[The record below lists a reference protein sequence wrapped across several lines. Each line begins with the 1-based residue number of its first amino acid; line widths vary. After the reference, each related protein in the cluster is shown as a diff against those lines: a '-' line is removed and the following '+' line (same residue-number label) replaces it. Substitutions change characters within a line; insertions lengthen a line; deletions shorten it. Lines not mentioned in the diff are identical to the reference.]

1 MISYNPEN
9 GTVDFRHYL
18 ISVKPYGVSKRVRK
32 VLEGVT
38 PSSLSSSKKRSASSG
53 ILDLG
58 NERDVADFL
67 LRKRGEPDPGG
78 GYESAASDVSSA
90 AGDDGDAVSLASD
103 YVGRNNRKG
112 QKKAVKLD
120 EIGPRMELR
129 LIKITEGLPGKEG
142 GVIYHDIGSYP
153 TTLWYLLMC
162 TLTSGKPSVEKTRK
176 EVSALKAAAIERER
190 LKKKRRE
197 EQELNVEKKK
207 ALAAQ
212 KKEKGKHADESEE
225 DEDAASDD
233 DVVDEEEAAGDD
245 DWDDEEEISEGEE
258 DEEHSESEAE
268 PEPEPQRP
276 TKKSKIRG
284 QR

>member
-1 MISYNPEN
+1 MKTFQSLFPPLSPGTISLSAARRVVLISYNPEK
-9 GTVDFRHYL
+9 GTIDFRHYL
-18 ISVKPYGVSKRVRK
+18 ISVKPYGVSRRVRK

-38 PSSLSSSKKRSASSG
+38 SSSSLKKPSSSG

-129 LIKITEGLPGKEG
+129 LIKITEGLPGKDG
-142 GVIYHDIGSYP
+142 GVIYHDVGSY
-153 TTLWYLLMC
+153 
-162 TLTSGKPSVEKTRK
+162 LTICSV
-176 EVSALKAAAIERER
+176 V
-190 LKKKRRE
+190 
-197 EQELNVEKKK
+197 
-207 ALAAQ
+207 
-212 KKEKGKHADESEE
+212 
-225 DEDAASDD
+225 
-233 DVVDEEEAAGDD
+233 
-245 DWDDEEEISEGEE
+245 
-258 DEEHSESEAE
+258 
-268 PEPEPQRP
+268 
-276 TKKSKIRG
+276 
-284 QR
+284 